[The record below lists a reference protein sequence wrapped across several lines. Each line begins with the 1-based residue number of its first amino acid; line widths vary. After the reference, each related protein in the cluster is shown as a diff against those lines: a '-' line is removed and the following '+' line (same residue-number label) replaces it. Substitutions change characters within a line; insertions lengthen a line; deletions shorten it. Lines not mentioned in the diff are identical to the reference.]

1 MPIDDKEK
9 EKNKEDSSREELS
22 YKLSGVDVDAGYELV
37 QKIQPFVE
45 KTRRPE
51 ILSGLGSF
59 SALSRIPKHIENP
72 LLVTCTDG
80 VGTKIEIAREMNNF
94 STIGIDL
101 VAMCV
106 NDLVVCGAEPLVFL
120 DYYVTDKLDV
130 DTASKVIEGIA
141 KGCEEA
147 KCSLVGG
154 ETAEHPG
161 SFPENSF
168 DLAGFSLGVVDENAI
183 IGQDGPKND
192 DILIGIESS
201 GFHSNGFSLLR
212 KVISD
217 YKLDLKS
224 KVQNEQIGD
233 ILLKPTNIYVSEVLA
248 LKKILEINSISHIT
262 GGGFLENIPRMLNK
276 NQKAI
281 INHDFTDWPAGH
293 YFEWL
298 MEITNMPKDN
308 LVNTFNCGVGLV
320 IAVSESDEEDALG
333 ILNQSY
339 FAKTIGRVEER
350 KVNEEAISFV

>member
-1 MPIDDKEK
+1 MPIDDKEQY
-9 EKNKEDSSREELS
+9 KEDNTSQELN
-22 YKLSGVDVDAGYELV
+22 YKQSGVDVDAGYKLV
-37 QKIQPFVE
+37 KKIKPFVE

-72 LLVTCTDG
+72 ILVTCTDG
-80 VGTKIEIAREMNNF
+80 VGTKIEIAREMNEF

-120 DYYVTDKLDV
+120 DYYVTDKLDIE
-130 DTASKVIEGIA
+130 TASKVIEGIA
-141 KGCEEA
+141 HGCEQA

-168 DLAGFSLGVVDENAI
+168 DLAGFSLGVVDENLM

-212 KVISD
+212 KIIAD
-217 YKLDLKS
+217 YQLDLKS
-224 KVQNEQIGD
+224 KVQGEELGN
-233 ILLKPTNIYVSEVLA
+233 ILLRPTNIYVSEILA

-281 INHDFTDWPAGH
+281 ISHNFSDWPAGK

-308 LVNTFNCGVGLV
+308 LISTFNCGVGLV
-320 IAVSESDEEDALG
+320 IAVSESDEEDALR

-339 FAKTIGRVEER
+339 YAKTIGRVEER
-350 KVNEEAISFV
+350 KMNEDEISFV